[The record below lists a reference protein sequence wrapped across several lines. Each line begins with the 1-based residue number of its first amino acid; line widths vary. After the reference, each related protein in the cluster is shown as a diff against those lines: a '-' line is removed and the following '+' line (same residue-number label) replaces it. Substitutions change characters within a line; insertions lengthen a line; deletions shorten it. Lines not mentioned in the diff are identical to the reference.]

1 MYKIKDIIKSQD
13 YSKVPSNFLFKYL
26 FIPLAWPLTFI
37 LINLGV
43 SPNQA
48 TYIRIIIHLIAYL
61 FILIGSF
68 ITGYIL
74 IYLAIIF
81 DCVDGQIA
89 RTKNNATYFGKFLDG
104 WIDCIFEVS
113 FVIFIALTISQQEEG
128 IINIALLASLMNAL
142 YWITLLRF
150 SIIKEN
156 KKKYKFNKIAKQI
169 SELLDKKLLVYW
181 FDIKYFIFPFFI
193 IFNKEKEFIYLL
205 LIANSIFFLVYSLQK
220 MYIGYLVLNVHKIS
234 STSK

>member
-220 MYIGYLVLNVHKIS
+220 MNIGYLVLNVHKIS

>member
-48 TYIRIIIHLIAYL
+48 TYIRIIIHL
-61 FILIGSF
+61 GSF